1 MRKIV
6 AGLLMSLD
14 GVVDGTDRW
23 GWPRYMTEEMS
34 RGIVAGIAYS
44 DAVLLGR
51 RTFEHFARIWPGQ
64 GSDVPMA
71 DFLNNSPKYV
81 VSRTLREPLPWAHST
96 VISGDLRAE
105 LGKLKAQPGK
115 NIQVPGS
122 PTLVR
127 SLLRDGLLDQLNV
140 SVCPVIVGR
149 GMRLFDDIG
158 AEVSLELVHSAV
170 LSNGVVGLTY
180 EPVATEGETSPEDFP
195 AAAAA
200 KR

>member
-34 RGIVAGIAYS
+34 RGIMAGIAHA

-51 RTFEHFARIWPGQ
+51 RTFEQFARIWPGQ

-81 VSRTLREPLPWAHST
+81 VSRTLREPLAWAHST
-96 VISGDLRAE
+96 VIRGDLGAE

-140 SVCPVIVGR
+140 TVCPVIVGQ

-180 EPVATEGETSPEDFP
+180 EPAPTQGETSPEDFP